1 MDLALAIRI
10 LREYKHFTQE
20 YVAIQLG
27 VSQKVY
33 SNLENG
39 VTRIQALTFY
49 EISRVLGFSMDEIV
63 RFSREGSRI
72 RPEQLTP
79 IPNPSADELKLLYQR
94 LEFLEQELQE
104 LKGNRN

>member
-39 VTRIQALTFY
+39 VTRIQATTFY

-63 RFSREGSRI
+63 RFSREGNKV
-72 RPEQLTP
+72 RPDQLNP
-79 IPNPSADELKLLYQR
+79 ISNPAETEIKMLYQR
-94 LEFLEQELQE
+94 LENLEQELKQ
-104 LKGNRN
+104 LKGN

>member
-1 MDLALAIRI
+1 MDLALTIRI

-39 VTRIQALTFY
+39 VTRIQAATFY
-49 EISRVLGFSMDEIV
+49 EISKVLGFTMDEIV
-63 RFSREGSRI
+63 QFSLQGNKV
-72 RPEQLTP
+72 RPEQLEQVSNAT
-79 IPNPSADELKLLYQR
+79 IEQLYLR
-94 LEFLEQELQE
+94 LDQLEQEISD
-104 LKGNRN
+104 LKSGKASP